1 MQLESTLFA
10 VCVIQIKPQL
20 EKVLKLQADSLTK
33 EIKLT
38 QDLMQLFI
46 KYQIPTDLL
55 SFEQTAGVHS
65 ANPTAQERLL
75 AVKGHVQSMQD
86 LLTAAKNE
94 EIAEAELQRKYLHG
108 SVSSDGSASDC
119 DDGDCME
126 MCVNESENMF
136 SDHVDMAYSM
146 PVQKR
151 STFVSRVSKM
161 VRRLSGAGAAAAA
174 AAPSASYDNCK
185 SAYKEESMPCS
196 AAMDLLGMDM
206 AGGSASMLF
215 ENAECESGAPPAPAE
230 PAAAAQEPAQEF
242 SDGKD
247 EDWTA
252 EATEEA
258 AVDYTLVPNKLEEA
272 YTKYDPDSCL
282 RPTIIN
288 PGATWEKRAQAG
300 LLAAPTT
307 QTLYAEEQTKEKDA
321 AFDLLDA
328 LTRSGA
334 LAIEHASLHV
344 VIAATHCFDQSV
356 MDTLV
361 QRNVN
366 PIERVERSTLIMA
379 SVLNDMPALALVQDS
394 QAERIGTYSP
404 ALLTQLRPAGAI
416 TSGNA

>member
-1 MQLESTLFA
+1 

-20 EKVLKLQADSLTK
+20 EKVLKLHADSLTK

-65 ANPTAQERLL
+65 ANPTARERLL

-86 LLTAAKNE
+86 MLTAAKNE

-108 SVSSDGSASDC
+108 SVSSDGSASDVCFEEDDCAELCAEKEC
-119 DDGDCME
+119 D
-126 MCVNESENMF
+126 MF
-136 SDHVDMAYSM
+136 CEDIQLSA
-146 PVQKR
+146 PPPQKR

-174 AAPSASYDNCK
+174 AAPSNSYDNCK
-185 SAYKEESMPCS
+185 SACKEESMPCS
-196 AAMDLLGMDM
+196 AAMDLMCM
-206 AGGSASMLF
+206 EAAGGGAAMLF
-215 ENAECESGAPPAPAE
+215 DQAECESGAPPAPAE

-247 EDWTA
+247 EDWMA
-252 EATEEA
+252 EATEEE

-272 YTKYDPDSCL
+272 YTRYDPDSCL

-334 LAIEHASLHV
+334 LVIEHASLHV

-379 SVLNDMPALALVQDS
+379 SVLNDAPALALVQDS